1 MNLRYTFVLKKLLN
15 CNEFPIN
22 YILFYRQY
30 EKIFIKW
37 FIKKGKNLRMKI
49 NIKLNKILQ
58 IDTHINNNYAT
69 LISYQFKNQF

>member
-1 MNLRYTFVLKKLLN
+1 
-15 CNEFPIN
+15 
-22 YILFYRQY
+22 
-30 EKIFIKW
+30 
-37 FIKKGKNLRMKI
+37 MKI